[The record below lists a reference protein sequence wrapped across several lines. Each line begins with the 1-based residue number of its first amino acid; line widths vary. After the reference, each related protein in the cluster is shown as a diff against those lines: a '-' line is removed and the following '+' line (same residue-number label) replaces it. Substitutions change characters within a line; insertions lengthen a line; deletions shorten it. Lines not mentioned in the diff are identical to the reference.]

1 MHRRRTEPA
10 GIAEGATVDE
20 RYDNYCA
27 ADRLFYDSLGSAVAQ
42 PAFAAAERDVPAG
55 WRREPLDDWLIHAPE
70 GGSLP
75 QQGWKIHVSAT
86 LANAERVLDAVWA
99 YCVPRGLSFK
109 FLRGPRTLLLRN
121 SKYASRSA
129 SGKFV
134 TIYPRDTAELELAC
148 KELDALLA
156 GEAGPYI
163 LSDLRYGGG
172 PVHVRYGGFAR
183 RYCLSPDGQVVPA
196 IADGAGTLVP
206 DRRDPVFHLPD
217 WVTLPDFLAPHLA
230 ARGATSTTEV
240 PYRIEKVIHFSNGGG
255 LYVGR
260 DLRTDTEVVL
270 KEARPHAGLDADGI
284 DAVARLER
292 EATALRRLADLPQ
305 VPAVHDE
312 FALGEHRFLALEFI
326 EGRALNKVVVDRYP
340 LIDADATEADRAAY
354 ADWARDVL
362 TQVEAIVAA
371 IHERGLVYG
380 DLHLF
385 NIMVRPDDRVAL
397 VDFEVAAP
405 IEGHRR
411 PGLRNQ
417 GFAAPGD
424 RTGPAVDRYALACL
438 RLALFLPLT
447 QLVRIAPDKAA
458 HLADVIAES
467 FPVPRPWLAEA
478 VAEITGT
485 AAPTATDREAGAG
498 AGAAAGAAADP
509 LRYDLD
515 GDWPEVRRRIA
526 TAILASA
533 TPDRDDRLFPGDIA
547 QFHTGGLNLAHGA
560 AGVLHALAVSGAG
573 RRPEHEDWLVR
584 RATAPA
590 SGTRLGFYDGL
601 HGVAYA
607 LEHLDRRSD
616 ALDVLDICLRQPWAE
631 LDLSL
636 ASGLSGIALNLAE
649 LAGRTGETGL
659 RDAADE
665 VTAAVVERLA
675 DDPGPDISGGRNPYA
690 GLLRGRSG
698 AALLLLRLHEL
709 TGNPAL
715 LDHAATALRQDLRRC
730 VVRPNGALEVNE
742 GWRTM
747 PYLGQGSVGIGLVLD
762 QYLRHRADERFA
774 EASAGVRRAARSPF
788 YAQSGL
794 FAGRAGIIAYLATLT
809 DDPVQ
814 RRELDAQLRRLAWHA
829 LPYGDGTAFPGEQ
842 LLRLSMDLGT
852 GSAGV
857 LLALAAARHDEPVA
871 LPFLAPLAGAP
882 RLPRT
887 GEGDPDR
894 THHGR
899 R

>member
-1 MHRRRTEPA
+1 M
-10 GIAEGATVDE
+10 DE
-20 RYDNYCA
+20 RYDTYCA

-42 PAFAAAERDVPAG
+42 PTFAAADRPVPPG
-55 WRREPLDDWLIHAPE
+55 WRRESLDDWLIHAPD

-86 LANAERVLDAVWA
+86 LTNAERVLDAVWA
-99 YCVPRGLSFK
+99 YCVARGLSFK

-121 SKYASRSA
+121 SKYASRSG

-134 TIYPRDTAELELAC
+134 TIYPRDEAELELTC

-163 LSDLRYGGG
+163 LSDLRYGAG

-196 IADGAGTLVP
+196 IADADGTLVP
-206 DRRDPVFHLPD
+206 DRRDPVFHVPD

-230 ARGATSTTEV
+230 ARSANSTDEV

-260 DLRTDTEVVL
+260 DLRTDAEVVL
-270 KEARPHAGLDADGI
+270 KEARPHAGLDADGT

-292 EATALRRLADLPQ
+292 EAATLRRLADLPQ

-312 FALGEHRFLALEFI
+312 FTLGEHRFLALEFI
-326 EGRALNKVVVDRYP
+326 EGRPLNKVLVDRYP
-340 LIDADATEADRAAY
+340 LIDADATDADRAEY
-354 ADWARDVL
+354 ARWARGILD
-362 TQVEAIVAA
+362 QVEAVLTA

-447 QLVRIAPDKAA
+447 QLVRLGPDKAA
-458 HLADVIAES
+458 HLAEVVAEN
-467 FPVPRPWLAEA
+467 FPVAREWLDEA
-478 VAEITGT
+478 VAEIVGGEPRP
-485 AAPTATDREAGAG
+485 APDG
-498 AGAAAGAAADP
+498 DP
-509 LRYDLD
+509 YRVD
-515 GDWPEVRRRIA
+515 GDWPAVRRRLRD
-526 TAILASA
+526 AIRASA
-533 TPDRDDRLFPGDIA
+533 TPERADRLFPGDIA

-573 RRPEHEDWLVR
+573 RFPEHEDWLVR
-584 RATAPA
+584 HATAPA
-590 SGTRLGFYDGL
+590 SGTRIGFYDGL

-607 LEHLDRRSD
+607 LEHLGRRQD
-616 ALDVLDICLRQPWAE
+616 ALDVLDVCLRQPWAE

-636 ASGLSGIALNLAE
+636 GGGLAGIALNLTE
-649 LAGRTGETGL
+649 LATRTGEPGL
-659 RDAADE
+659 HDAARE
-665 VTAAVVERLA
+665 LTAVVVERLA
-675 DDPGPDISGGRNPYA
+675 DDAGPDVSGGRHPYA
-690 GLLRGRSG
+690 GLLRGRTG
-698 AALLLLRLHEL
+698 AALLMLRRYEL
-709 TGNPAL
+709 TGEAAL
-715 LDHAATALRQDLRRC
+715 LEHAATALRQDLRRC
-730 VVRPNGALEVNE
+730 VVRPGGALEVNE

-788 YAQSGL
+788 YAQTGL

-809 DDPVQ
+809 DEPEQ
-814 RRELDAQLRRLAWHA
+814 RRELERQVRRLAWHA
-829 LPYGDGTAFPGEQ
+829 LPYGGGTAFPGEQ

-852 GSAGV
+852 GTAGV
-857 LLALAAARHDEPVA
+857 LLALAAVRHDEPVA
-871 LPFLAPLAGAP
+871 LPFLAPPAGAP
-882 RLPRT
+882 RLPRS
-887 GEGDPDR
+887 GEGDPTGPTDG
-894 THHGR
+894 GR
-899 R
+899 

>member
-1 MHRRRTEPA
+1 M
-10 GIAEGATVDE
+10 DE

-27 ADRLFYDSLGSAVAQ
+27 ADRLFYDSPGSAVAQ

-55 WRREPLDDWLIHAPE
+55 WRREPLDDWLIHAPD

-86 LANAERVLDAVWA
+86 LDNAERVLDAVWD

-134 TIYPRDTAELELAC
+134 TIYPHDTAELELAC

-163 LSDLRYGGG
+163 LSDLRYGAG

-196 IADGAGTLVP
+196 IADASGALVP
-206 DRRDPVFHLPD
+206 DRRDPVFHLPE

-230 ARGATSTTEV
+230 ARNATSTTEV
-240 PYRIEKVIHFSNGGG
+240 PYKIEKVIHFSNGGG

-260 DLRTDTEVVL
+260 DLRTDAQVVL
-270 KEARPHAGLDADGI
+270 KEARPHAGLDADGV
-284 DAVARLER
+284 DAVARLAR
-292 EATALRRLADLPQ
+292 EAAALRRLADLPQ

-312 FALGEHRFLALEFI
+312 FAIGDHRFLALEFV
-326 EGRALNKVVVDRYP
+326 EGRSLNKVVVEKYP
-340 LIDADATEADRAAY
+340 LIDADATAADRAEY
-354 ADWARDVL
+354 ARWARDVL
-362 TQVEAIVAA
+362 TQVEAVVAA

-385 NIMVRPDDRVAL
+385 NIMVRPDGRVAL

-417 GFAAPGD
+417 GFAAPND

-447 QLVRIAPDKAA
+447 QLVRLAPDKAA
-458 HLADVIAES
+458 HLADVVAES
-467 FPVPRPWLAEA
+467 FPVPRDWLAEA
-478 VAEITGT
+478 VAEITGARRGGDAGSDEDT
-485 AAPTATDREAGAG
+485 VTSRDQAGGGDAFDAT
-498 AGAAAGAAADP
+498 
-509 LRYDLD
+509 
-515 GDWPEVRRRIA
+515 GDWPGTRRRIT

-533 TPDRDDRLFPGDIA
+533 TPQRDDRLFPGDIE
-547 QFHTGGLNLAHGA
+547 QFRSGGLNLAHGA

-573 RRPEHEDWLVR
+573 RFPEHEQWLVR

-590 SGTRLGFYDGL
+590 SGTRIGFYDGL

-607 LEHLDRRSD
+607 LEHLGRRAD
-616 ALDVLDICLRQPWAE
+616 ALDVLDVCLRQPWTE

-636 ASGLSGIALNLAE
+636 ANGLSGIALNLAE
-649 LAGRTGETGL
+649 LAGRTGETAL

-665 VTAAVVERLA
+665 ITAAVLDRLG
-675 DDPGPDISGGRNPYA
+675 DDPGPDISGGRHPYA
-690 GLLRGRSG
+690 GLLRGRTG
-698 AALLLLRLHEL
+698 AALLLVRMHEL
-709 TGNPAL
+709 TGDPAL
-715 LDHAATALRQDLRRC
+715 LEHAATALRQDLRRC

-747 PYLGQGSVGIGLVLD
+747 PYLGQGGVGIGLVLD

-774 EASAGVRRAARSPF
+774 EASAGARRAARSPF

-794 FAGRAGIIAYLATLT
+794 FAGRAGIIAYLATLP
-809 DDPVQ
+809 DADS
-814 RRELDAQLRRLAWHA
+814 RRELDAQLRRLGWHA
-829 LPYGDGTAFPGEQ
+829 LPYGGGTAFPGEQ

-852 GSAGV
+852 GAAGV
-857 LLALAAARHDEPVA
+857 LLALACARHDEPA
-871 LPFLAPLAGAP
+871 TLPFLAPLAGAP
-882 RLPRT
+882 ELPRS
-887 GEGDPDR
+887 GGGDHDPLP
-894 THHGR
+894 HGGR
-899 R
+899 

>member
-1 MHRRRTEPA
+1 M
-10 GIAEGATVDE
+10 DE

-42 PAFAAAERDVPAG
+42 AAFGGAERQVPEG
-55 WRREPLDDWLIHAPE
+55 WRRESLDDWLIHAPE

-86 LANAERVLDAVWA
+86 LANAERVLDAVWG

-134 TIYPRDTAELELAC
+134 TIYPRDAAELELAC
-148 KELDALLA
+148 KELDTLLA
-156 GEAGPYI
+156 GEDGPYI
-163 LSDLRYGGG
+163 LSDLRYGAG

-196 IADGAGTLVP
+196 IADGTGTLVP
-206 DRRDPVFHLPD
+206 DRRDPVFHLPE

-230 ARGATSTTEV
+230 ARSATSTTEV
-240 PYRIEKVIHFSNGGG
+240 PYKIEKVIHFSNGGG

-270 KEARPHAGLDADGI
+270 KEARPHAGLDADGT
-284 DAVARLER
+284 DAVTRLAQ

-312 FALGEHRFLALEFI
+312 FTLGEHRFLALEFI

-362 TQVEAIVAA
+362 TQVEAIVTA

-397 VDFEVAAP
+397 VDFEVTAP

-417 GFAAPGD
+417 GFAAPND

-447 QLVRIAPDKAA
+447 QLVRIAPDKAG

-467 FPVPRPWLAEA
+467 FPVPREWLAEA
-478 VAEITGT
+478 VAEITAATSDRPTGSGT
-485 AAPTATDREAGAG
+485 TGSGATASVITGSGTTGSPTAPAR
-498 AGAAAGAAADP
+498 
-509 LRYDLD
+509 RYDLD
-515 GDWPEVRRRIA
+515 GDWPDVRRRLS

-533 TPDRDDRLFPGDIA
+533 TPARDDRLFPGDIA

-573 RRPEHEDWLVR
+573 RWPEHEQWLVR

-607 LEHLDRRSD
+607 LEHLGRRSD
-616 ALDVLDICLRQPWAE
+616 ALDVLDICLRQPWTE

-649 LAGRTGETGL
+649 LAARTGETGL
-659 RDAADE
+659 RDAARE
-665 VTAAVVERLA
+665 VTEAVVDRLA

-690 GLLRGRSG
+690 GLLRGRTG
-698 AALLLLRLHEL
+698 AALLLVRLHEL
-709 TGNPAL
+709 TGDPAL
-715 LDHAATALRQDLRRC
+715 LEHAATALRQDLRRC

-762 QYLRHRADERFA
+762 QYLRHHADERFA

-809 DDPVQ
+809 DEPEA
-814 RRELDAQLRRLAWHA
+814 RRELAAQLRRLAWHA
-829 LPYGDGTAFPGEQ
+829 LPYGGGTAFPGEQ

-852 GSAGV
+852 GTAGV
-857 LLALAAARHDEPVA
+857 LLALATARHDEPVA
-871 LPFLAPLAGAP
+871 LPFLAPLSGAP
-882 RLPRT
+882 RLPRH
-887 GEGDPDR
+887 GEGE
-894 THHGR
+894 HHHHDER
-899 R
+899 K